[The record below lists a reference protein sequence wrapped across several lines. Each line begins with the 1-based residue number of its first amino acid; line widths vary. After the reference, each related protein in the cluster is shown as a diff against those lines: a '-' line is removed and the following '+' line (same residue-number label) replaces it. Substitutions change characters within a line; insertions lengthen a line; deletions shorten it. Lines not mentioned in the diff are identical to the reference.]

1 MLVQVA
7 LIAIATI
14 LTLTSIC
21 VPNALSDSGNA
32 FLRGFVNQEL
42 LATLGVIVSITLVS
56 AGAIHIELVKLAK
69 EMRIDVEREK
79 RAVRNSAFL
88 LIWLLLAALI
98 LVVLKPI
105 VALGERPSAFANAL
119 GLMIL
124 IWAIA
129 VLYDLTRA
137 AFTISR

>member
-14 LTLTSIC
+14 LALTSIC
-21 VPNALSDSGNA
+21 VPSALSDSGNA

-56 AGAIHIELVKLAK
+56 AGGLHIELVKMARDLT
-69 EMRIDVEREK
+69 IDLEREK

-88 LIWLLLAALI
+88 LIWLFLAALA
-98 LVVLKPI
+98 LVVIKPV
-105 VALGERPSAFANAL
+105 VAQGERATAFANGT
-119 GLMIL
+119 GLFIL

-137 AFTISR
+137 AFTINR